1 MEPLIIVFL
10 ALALTLQ
17 IGILILLLIF
27 RKKDR
32 NLPVGEVDLSE
43 FYRLVGGIETEI
55 KNVKEAISDQMKI
68 ALKEEMLILAKQSSE
83 TNEQN
88 NAKLERFQKGITESL
103 EKKLNELTKK
113 VDEAL
118 ANINKRVDEQ
128 IKTGFTTT
136 SEQMEKVAMGLGK
149 LEEAQKQIESLK
161 GEVTNLSG
169 ILSNNQQRGRFGE
182 FQLGAILHNVFG
194 DTRELYSLQYE
205 IKVPNSPEKIR
216 PDAVVFLPEPN
227 KLVCIDSKFPYQEYE
242 LLYTREDE
250 SKERKTSF
258 RNDIKKHIKAIRE
271 KYIIKGV
278 TASQAVMFIPSD
290 GIYTYINLEYPE
302 LMEEAMQ
309 NQVVITSPA
318 TLQPMLVSI
327 YGLIINYQ
335 RAENIEKISKAI
347 STLALDFKKFI
358 EAWDKILKNI
368 QTTHRASEEFDSRVR
383 IINRKFDRI
392 QSSEIVMKD
401 QEEKIK

>member
-1 MEPLIIVFL
+1 MDTVIIILLGV
-10 ALALTLQ
+10 ALTFE
-17 IGILILLLIF
+17 IIILILFFIA
-27 RKKDR
+27 RKKDQAQPPTE
-32 NLPVGEVDLSE
+32 LDLSE

-55 KNVKEAISDQMKI
+55 KNVKEAVANQLKI
-68 ALKEEMLILAKQSSE
+68 ALKEEMLLLAKQGSE

-88 NAKLERFQKGITESL
+88 NAKLERFQQGITESL
-103 EKKLNELTKK
+103 EKKLTELTKK

-128 IKTGFTTT
+128 LKTGFTTT
-136 SEQMEKVAMGLGK
+136 SEQMEKVAKGLGK

-182 FQLGAILHNVFG
+182 FQLAAILHNVFG
-194 DTRELYSLQYE
+194 DTRDLYSLQYE
-205 IKVPNSPEKIR
+205 IKLPNSPDKIR

-227 KLVCIDSKFPYQEYE
+227 KMVCIDSKFPYQEYE
-242 LLYTREDE
+242 LLYTKKDE
-250 SKERKTSF
+250 SKESKTKF
-258 RNDIKKHIKAIRE
+258 RNDIKKHIKTVRE
-271 KYIIKGV
+271 KYVIKGM
-278 TASQAVMFIPSD
+278 TAPQAVMFIPSD

-318 TLQPMLVSI
+318 TLQPMLTSI

-335 RAENIEKISKAI
+335 RAQNIEAISKAL
-347 STLALDFKKFI
+347 TALAVDFRKFI
-358 EAWDKILKNI
+358 DAWEKILKNI
-368 QTTHRASEEFDSRVR
+368 QTTYRASTEFDDRVR
-383 IINRKFDRI
+383 IMNRKFDKI
-392 QSSEIVMKD
+392 HTAEIITTD
-401 QEEKIK
+401 EEK